1 MTLKQYK
8 INYCLNI
15 NGNKP
20 IIIFLHGFMGN
31 IHEFDEAIK
40 LLAEDF
46 SYLILD
52 LPGHGKTE
60 VLGGDE
66 YYTMES
72 TAQAIINLLDEFK
85 IDKCYLI
92 GYSMG
97 GRLALYLTINFPERF
112 IKVVLESASP
122 GLATEAERLERV
134 RRDTQI
140 AKKLSTSIIKADFA
154 AFLANWYN
162 QAIFGYIKN
171 HPEYNRMI
179 ESRLQNNPQ
188 QLDKSLRFMGAG
200 CQPSLWEKLQ
210 DNKVH
215 ILLLAGEYDQKFIFI
230 NTEMAKLCEFIQ
242 LKIIKNVGHNIHFE
256 NTLAFV
262 QNIKYFLSTVN

>member
-46 SYLILD
+46 SYLTLD

-66 YYTMES
+66 YYRMEP
-72 TAQAIINLLDEFK
+72 TAQAIINLLDELK

-97 GRLALYLTINFPERF
+97 GRLALYLTLHFPEHF

-140 AKKLSTSIIKADFA
+140 AKKLSRSIIKTDFA

-162 QAIFGYIKN
+162 QPIFGYIKN

-188 QLDKSLRFMGAG
+188 QLDKSLRFMGNG
-200 CQPSLWEKLQ
+200 CQPSLWDKLQ
-210 DNKVH
+210 GNKIS
-215 ILLLAGEYDQKFIFI
+215 ILLLAGEYDEKFISI
-230 NTEMAKLCEFIQ
+230 NKQIAELCEFAQ
-242 LKIIKNVGHNIHFE
+242 LKIISNAGHNIHFE

-262 QNIKYFLSTVN
+262 ENIKDFLYSAS